1 MRVIQRA
8 LGSGLPRRLGSFRQ
22 CSSSL
27 PRFPQGSFFE
37 LRRDQVIPSALHA
50 YLDEH
55 NQTADERR
63 KLLPGWKGTWKTEV
77 GGSVHQVHHLY
88 QWDDFDQRD
97 RIREIAEDHPAW
109 YADSDTHV
117 SDMDNVMPLP
127 SLRQKLSASESVL
140 MLEATDAL
148 HACGLPGAAGFPLRL
163 NEHSAGVAWEMRTYQ
178 LVLGYHTVPKFTELY
193 AEGLRDKLAADDSGA
208 SELVTLLYSDCG
220 PLNVVVELW
229 RHESIQ
235 RAQESRAAS
244 RKAAK
249 WKHAI
254 GEIAKISTSF
264 STLYMRPLRAS
275 PWV

>member
-1 MRVIQRA
+1 MSLMRRA
-8 LGSGLPRRLGSFRQ
+8 LGSHLPRRLGSLRQ
-22 CSSSL
+22 CSTL
-27 PRFPQGSFFE
+27 PRPSQGSFFE
-37 LRRDQVIPSALHA
+37 LRRDQVIPSALHD

-63 KLLPGWKGTWKTEV
+63 KLLPGWKGIWKTEV

-88 QWDDFDQRD
+88 QWDNYDQRD

-109 YADSDTHV
+109 YADSGTHV

-127 SLRQKLSASESVL
+127 SLRQKLSGSESVL

-148 HACGLPGAAGFPLRL
+148 HACGLPGAAGYSSRL
-163 NEHSAGVAWEMRTYQ
+163 KEHSAGVAWEMRTYQ
-178 LVLGYHTVPKFTELY
+178 LVLGYPAVPQFLELY
-193 AEGLRDKLAADDSGA
+193 TEGLRDKLAADDSGA
-208 SELVTLLYSDCG
+208 SELATLLYSDCG

-235 RAQESRAAS
+235 RAQDSRMAS
-244 RKAAK
+244 RKAVK
-249 WKHAI
+249 WKQAI